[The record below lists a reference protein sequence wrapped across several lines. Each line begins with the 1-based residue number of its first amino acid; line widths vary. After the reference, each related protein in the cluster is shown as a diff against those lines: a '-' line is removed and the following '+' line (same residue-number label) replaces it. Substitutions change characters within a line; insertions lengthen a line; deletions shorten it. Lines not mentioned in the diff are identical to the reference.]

1 MHETK
6 ERLIRLAEVMDRTA
20 LTRSTLYALIKRDEF
35 PSPVRLTATAVAW
48 PEISVDNWI
57 QGRIDAA
64 NGVAE

>member
-1 MHETK
+1 
-6 ERLIRLAEVMDRTA
+6 MDRTA